1 MEGARK
7 LVGSATGLLV
17 VGFLALLVILGV
29 TFWIGETVRQNFD
42 AAMRARE
49 VGSSASTLRSSLQAA
64 ESSQR
69 GFLLT
74 GNQIYL
80 APYATAKEEAVRQLA
95 IVEGL
100 VDPATAADPS
110 MQRLKAIVAQK
121 LREMD
126 DTIAFKRD
134 LKDDAAGAIMRTNR
148 GKALMDEAN
157 IFLSAIIRNADTTLT
172 TGVGSQKEGFSL
184 LRAVTIAAVLLIVIV
199 TGIVVWLIA
208 SFVRDLQRAKN
219 EVSSLNTDL
228 ERRVE
233 RRTAELKQA
242 RDRAE
247 VLLAEVNHR
256 VANGLAMVASMVG
269 MQARAAESAEIK
281 QLLAET
287 QGRINA
293 VALVH
298 KKLYT
303 SSDVRVVALAD
314 FLPGLLDQLEASLR
328 DNGYGLALRHS
339 IDPLNLPT
347 DQTVSLGVIATEWV
361 TNAFKYAYP
370 DGSGEV
376 RVTLRG
382 PGTGPVELTVEDDGI
397 GRLADAPARG
407 TGLGTKLV
415 TAMAASLG
423 ARVEY
428 TQRSPGTSARLV
440 LPVQ

>member
-7 LVGSATGLLV
+7 VVGWATGLLI
-17 VGFLALLVILGV
+17 VGFLALLVIVGM
-29 TFWIGETVRQNFD
+29 TFRIGETAQSNFD
-42 AAMRARE
+42 VALRARD
-49 VGSSASTLRSSLQAA
+49 VGSTASTLRSSLQAA

-69 GFLLT
+69 GYLLT

-80 APYATAKEEAVRQLA
+80 APYATARDETLRQLTK
-95 IVEGL
+95 VEGL
-100 VDPATAADPS
+100 VATTITAGPPMA
-110 MQRLKAIVAQK
+110 RLKVIVDEK

-126 DTIAFKRD
+126 ETIVLKRD
-134 LKDDAAGAIMRTNR
+134 LNDGAANAMLRSNR

-157 IFLSAIIRNADTTLT
+157 IFLSAIIRSADASLT
-172 TGVGSQKEGFSL
+172 TSVSNQKEGFSL
-184 LRAVTIAAVLLIVIV
+184 LRAVTILAALLIIIV
-199 TGIVVWLIA
+199 TGTVVWLIA
-208 SFVRDLQRAKN
+208 SFVRDLQRAKS
-219 EVSSLNTDL
+219 EVTSLNAHL

-233 RRTAELKQA
+233 ERTAELQHA

-247 VLLAEVNHR
+247 ALLAEVNHR

-269 MQARAAESAEIK
+269 MQARAAESAETK

-314 FLPGLLDQLEASLR
+314 FLPGLLEQLETSLR
-328 DNGYGLALRHS
+328 SNGYGLALRHA
-339 IDPLNLPT
+339 IEPLNLPT

-376 RVTLRG
+376 RVTFRG
-382 PGTGPVELTVEDDGI
+382 TDNGPAELTVEDDGI
-397 GRLADAPARG
+397 GRPVNRPARG

-428 TQRSPGTSARLV
+428 IQRNPGTSARLT
-440 LPVQ
+440 LPIQ